1 MTKEADVVVVGG
13 GLGGLSVGALMS
25 RAGLRTAVLER
36 ASSLGGRAAT
46 TVRDGFHLNLG
57 GHALYR
63 NGPAEHVLA
72 DLGIEVQG
80 ASPPTSVGVIVA
92 DGEPF
97 LLPSGLGTLLR
108 TGLLSAREK
117 LEFAQL
123 LRRLPKMNLAPLESV
138 PLSEWL
144 AANTSDSRVRAAL
157 LPLVRVSTYTH
168 SPDKVSAAAVLRQ
181 LRLAA
186 TSGVLYVDHG
196 WQTLVDRLAA
206 SARKSGATIDTSAVV
221 LSVTPESRGWR
232 VDLGNGGSWVAGAVV
247 LATGPRAAAKV
258 APGQKTLETWAER
271 TVPASAACLDVGLSS
286 LPNPRITFALGLEA
300 PLYFSVHSSA
310 ARLAPAGSV
319 LVHTMKYIAPGEE
332 GRHEDHARQLEA
344 WLDLCQPGWRE
355 VLLTK
360 RFLAEMVAT
369 NDITRAN
376 RGRRPGPAV
385 PGAPGLYV
393 VGDWVGEEGMLA
405 DASFASARD
414 AALAIQEGSAPLLS
428 AAG

>member
-1 MTKEADVVVVGG
+1 VLTELAIDVP
-13 GLGGLSVGALMS
+13 GA
-25 RAGLRTAVLER
+25 
-36 ASSLGGRAAT
+36 
-46 TVRDGFHLNLG
+46 
-57 GHALYR
+57 
-63 NGPAEHVLA
+63 
-72 DLGIEVQG
+72 
-80 ASPPTSVGVIVA
+80 PPLTSGGVIVA
-92 DGEPF
+92 DGEPC

-117 LEFAQL
+117 LEFARL
-123 LRRLPKMNLAPLESV
+123 LRRLPKLDLAPLENV

-144 AANTSDSRVRAAL
+144 ASNTSDSRVRPAVL
-157 LPLVRVSTYTH
+157 TLVRVSTYTNA
-168 SPDKVSAAAVLRQ
+168 PETLSAAAAFRQ
-181 LRLAA
+181 LRMAG

-206 SARKSGATIDTSAVV
+206 SARESGATVETSAVV
-221 LSVTPESRGWR
+221 LSVSPESRGWR
-232 VDLGNGGSWVAGAVV
+232 VDLANGASWVAGAVV

-258 APGQKTLETWAER
+258 AQGQKALEKWAESA
-271 TVPASAACLDVGLSS
+271 VPVSAACLDVGLSS

-310 ARLAPAGSV
+310 ARLAPDGSV

-332 GRHEDHARQLEA
+332 GRHDDHSRELEA
-344 WLDLCQPGWRE
+344 WLDLCQPGWRA
-355 VLLTK
+355 VLLMK

-369 NDITRAN
+369 NDMTRAN

-414 AALAIQEGSAPLLS
+414 AALAIQERAAPLLS

>member
-1 MTKEADVVVVGG
+1 MNNEVDVVVVGG
-13 GLGGLSVGALMS
+13 GLGGLSVAALTS

-63 NGPAEHVLA
+63 NGPAEHVLTE
-72 DLGIEVQG
+72 LGIDVPG
-80 ASPPTSVGVIVA
+80 ARPLTSGGVIMA
-92 DGEPF
+92 DGEPC
-97 LLPSGLGTLLR
+97 LLPSSLGTLLR

-123 LRRLPKMNLAPLESV
+123 LRRLPKIDLAPLENV

-144 AANTSDSRVRAAL
+144 VANTSDSRVRPAL
-157 LPLVRVSTYTH
+157 LTLVRVSTYANA
-168 SPDKVSAAAVLRQ
+168 PGALSAAAAFRQ
-181 LRLAA
+181 LRLAG

-206 SARKSGATIDTSAVV
+206 SARKSGTTVDTSAHVR
-221 LSVTPESRGWR
+221 SVTAQSRGWR
-232 VDLGNGGSWVAGAVV
+232 VDLGDGASWVAAAVV

-258 APGQKTLETWAER
+258 ARGQGILETWAES
-271 TVPASAACLDVGLSS
+271 TIPVSAACLDVGLSS
-286 LPNPRITFALGLEA
+286 LPNPRMTFALGLES
-300 PLYFSVHSSA
+300 PLYFSVHSGA

-332 GRHEDHARQLEA
+332 GRHDEHARELEA

-369 NDITRAN
+369 NDLTRAK

-405 DASFASARD
+405 DASFASARR
-414 AALAIQEGSAPLLS
+414 AALSIQERAAPLLS